1 MRKQN
6 DCGQKLLSYGK
17 KLLSYLLMQNGFDL
31 KQCHD
36 EGKL

>member
-6 DCGQKLLSYGK
+6 DYGE
-17 KLLSYLLMQNGFDL
+17 KLLSYLLKFLSYLMMQNGYDL